1 MQVAGA
7 TAQEASELLDCVGLE
22 ERAQHRPGQVSG
34 GERQR
39 AAVAR
44 ALVAEQSLTDL
55 THVMLNLNEFLYLR

>member
-1 MQVAGA
+1 VFADRVK
-7 TAQEASELLDCVGLE
+7 ASAPNSIDDQIALAYRIALSRYPTDDE
-22 ERAQHRPGQVSG
+22 
-34 GERQR
+34 